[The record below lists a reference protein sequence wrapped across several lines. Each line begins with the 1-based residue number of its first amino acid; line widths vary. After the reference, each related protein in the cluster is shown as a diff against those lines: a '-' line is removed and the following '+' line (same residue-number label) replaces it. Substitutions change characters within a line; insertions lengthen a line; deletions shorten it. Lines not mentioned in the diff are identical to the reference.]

1 MALHGATRKT
11 GGSRAVI
18 EVKVGV
24 VPLERNWS
32 MERKLRIAQYGC
44 GQMSVYT
51 MRYAM
56 EKGADIVCAFGRS
69 HNLGKDIGDIAGVA
83 ATLDSRHRA
92 RLWLSLTTMSQAR
105 KQQVESP
112 QNALDRD
119 AADLHAA
126 VADLVRVYQFRDR
139 DRICCHDISV
149 TQCYAL
155 ETLVEHGPLR
165 LSALADRLFL
175 DKSTTSRVVGTLVKK
190 GYVEQGA
197 DAQDGRAIAL
207 NATRNGRSLCARIT
221 DDLVDQQKQLLQDLD
236 PDVRAGVVRV
246 LRRLAQAAD
255 ARFRS
260 GKACCAPSD
269 DGCA

>member
-1 MALHGATRKT
+1 MPQA
-11 GGSRAVI
+11 
-18 EVKVGV
+18 
-24 VPLERNWS
+24 
-32 MERKLRIAQYGC
+32 
-44 GQMSVYT
+44 
-51 MRYAM
+51 
-56 EKGADIVCAFGRS
+56 
-69 HNLGKDIGDIAGVA
+69 
-83 ATLDSRHRA
+83 
-92 RLWLSLTTMSQAR
+92 SQPHH
-105 KQQVESP
+105 ESP
-112 QNALDRD
+112 AGTLDRD
-119 AADLHAA
+119 AAALHAA

-165 LSALADRLFL
+165 LSALAERLFL
-175 DKSTTSRVVGTLVKK
+175 DKSTTSRVVATLVKK

-207 NATRNGRSLCARIT
+207 SVTRKGRSLCARIT

-236 PDVRAGVVRV
+236 PDVRTGVVRV

-260 GKACCAPSD
+260 GTVAGDGKTCCTPSEDTCACR
-269 DGCA
+269 